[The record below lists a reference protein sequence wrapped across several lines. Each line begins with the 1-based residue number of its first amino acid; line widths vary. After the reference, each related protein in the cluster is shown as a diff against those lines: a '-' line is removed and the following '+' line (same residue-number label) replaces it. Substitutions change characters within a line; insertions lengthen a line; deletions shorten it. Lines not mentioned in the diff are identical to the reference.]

1 VLECHT
7 RVVPSCYPYL
17 QSVTVVAC
25 LSRHVNMGAEQS
37 STRDNFH
44 GQENVGTQHVKTC
57 YYELLSVD
65 RQASEDE
72 CGYHVFTGLDIS

>member
-1 VLECHT
+1 
-7 RVVPSCYPYL
+7 
-17 QSVTVVAC
+17 
-25 LSRHVNMGAEQS
+25 MGAEQS